1 MKKPKTMAI
10 ISFFHGFNFK
20 GGTIMIKVFTINLCT
35 SVDVQLEVDDNE
47 TFEESKE
54 YIEDNLSEIIAPY
67 SEEIVTNAILNNTF
81 GDAIEEC

>member
-1 MKKPKTMAI
+1 
-10 ISFFHGFNFK
+10 
-20 GGTIMIKVFTINLCT
+20 MIKVFTINLCA
-35 SVDVQLEVDDNE
+35 SIDVQLEVDDNE

-67 SEEIVTNAILNNTF
+67 SEEIATNAILNNTF

>member
-1 MKKPKTMAI
+1 
-10 ISFFHGFNFK
+10 
-20 GGTIMIKVFTINLCT
+20 MIKVFTINLCT

-67 SEEIVTNAILNNTF
+67 SEEIVTNAETGTRTLMPPCVEVKFTPSNVLKKRLNQS
-81 GDAIEEC
+81 

>member
-1 MKKPKTMAI
+1 
-10 ISFFHGFNFK
+10 
-20 GGTIMIKVFTINLCT
+20 MIKTFRINLCT
-35 SVDVQLEVDDNE
+35 SIDVELEVDDNE

-67 SEEIVTNAILNNTF
+67 SEEITTNAILNETF

>member
-1 MKKPKTMAI
+1 
-10 ISFFHGFNFK
+10 
-20 GGTIMIKVFTINLCT
+20 MIKEFTINLCT
-35 SVDVQLEVDDNE
+35 SISVQLEVDENE

-67 SEEIVTNAILNNTF
+67 SEEITTNAVLNNTF